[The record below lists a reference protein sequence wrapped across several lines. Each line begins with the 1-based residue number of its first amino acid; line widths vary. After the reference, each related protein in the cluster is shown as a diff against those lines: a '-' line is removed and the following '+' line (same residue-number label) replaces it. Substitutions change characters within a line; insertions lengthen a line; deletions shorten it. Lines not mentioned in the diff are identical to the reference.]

1 MKVLINQ
8 DDAGFLRNM
17 LQAVV
22 LSSPSFERETRRKIA
37 RLKDKLSASRGLWSG
52 YSMKQREVITL
63 HLILGKTIKSLD
75 TEIAALLAEPA
86 PQIIGDPVEG
96 ETKPVVQ
103 QMTAEEK
110 ATRLN
115 QLELHKQY
123 AVSVAE
129 KLTDT
134 LTQEVGQAEYI
145 SQSVHK
151 ENDLKQLDAD
161 VAELNAEVAADAN

>member
-1 MKVLINQ
+1 MKVLINS
-8 DDAGFLRNM
+8 DDASFLRNM

-22 LSSPSFERETRRKIA
+22 LSSPPFERETRRKIA
-37 RLKDKLSASRGLWSG
+37 RLKDRLSASRGLWAG
-52 YSMKQREVITL
+52 YSMKQGEVITL

-75 TEIAALLAEPA
+75 TEITSLQGTHLEGTAPAAEMP
-86 PQIIGDPVEG
+86 
-96 ETKPVVQ
+96 
-103 QMTAEEK
+103 AEEK
-110 ATRLN
+110 AVRLN

-134 LTQEVGQAEYI
+134 LTQDVGQAEYI

-151 ENDLKQLDAD
+151 DGALKQIEAD
-161 VAELNAEVAADAN
+161 VAELNEEVANEVG